1 MLRMTVASAKA
12 RKSPSLAPI
21 KSILLRVFD
30 LKDMAATLVSY
41 RKQENGGPSI
51 ITPGQDSR

>member
-30 LKDMAATLVSY
+30 LKDMTATLVSY
-41 RKQENGGPSI
+41 RKQATVAFFSP
-51 ITPGQDSR
+51 RALCV